1 MKKIRNMVVYLVV
14 LSMVMAVAGCN
25 NSKSRKTR
33 DNDDSEETEIEEIE
47 ETEDIEETTTE
58 PSEEV
63 IEESIEESVEE
74 TSETTEISTGEV
86 DLGFT
91 QGLIEVVD
99 ANYAFTGTTP
109 DMIDVSGGYR
119 SVADYQG
126 EDDSESKDR
135 LFGEYYYNSNG
146 DEVLFCRYGEDGDLV
161 HSEYYEYDDQNRL
174 ITMEMWSRDSYQDS
188 SFSAYEYNSDGNI
201 SLIHYGKASGY
212 ISSTTVFEYD
222 DQGKLI
228 SETNTAP
235 DGEHPNFKYE
245 YIYNDDGS
253 YKKCYLGWNSFEN
266 ELMNNSENYTLYDAN
281 GLEIE
286 FYPGSMENKYVYYS
300 YDENG
305 RMIEYQD
312 YKGKTLKGYTV
323 YTYDE
328 NGRLLQSDRYF
339 SSGNINYSLVFS
351 IEDM

>member
-1 MKKIRNMVVYLVV
+1 MKKIKNIVVYLVA
-14 LSMVMAVAGCN
+14 LSMVLSIAGCN
-25 NSKSRKTR
+25 SEKSRKTR
-33 DNDDSEETEIEEIE
+33 DR
-47 ETEDIEETTTE
+47 ETTAE
-58 PSEEV
+58 SSEEV
-63 IEESIEESVEE
+63 IEETTIETV
-74 TSETTEISTGEV
+74 ETTESSETEETAETVETNSGEV

-91 QGLIEVVD
+91 QGLIEIVD
-99 ANYAFTGTTP
+99 ERYAFTGTTP

-174 ITMEMWSRDSYQDS
+174 VTMEMWSRDSYQDS
-188 SFSAYEYNSDGNI
+188 SFSAYEYNDDGSI
-201 SLIHYGKASGY
+201 ALIHYGKASGY

-222 DQGKLI
+222 EQGRVI
-228 SETNTAP
+228 SEINNVP
-235 DGEHPNFKYE
+235 DGKHPNFKYE
-245 YIYNDDGS
+245 YTYNEDGS
-253 YKKCYLGWNSFEN
+253 YTKCYLGWNMFDN
-266 ELMNNSENYTLYDAN
+266 ELENNTENYTHFNAD
-281 GLEIE
+281 GFKTE
-286 FYPGSMENKYVYYS
+286 FYPGSMENKYYYYT

-305 RMIEYQD
+305 RLIEDQD

-328 NGRLLQSDRYF
+328 NGRLLQKDRYF
-339 SSGNINYSLVFS
+339 SSGNINYSIVYS
-351 IEDM
+351 MEEM